1 MNASDL
7 THHRLQTFA
16 EAVKAK
22 TAALVLGQPEEQLRA
37 PFESFVAGAATDWN
51 WEVVCVGE
59 ASLPDRL
66 GRPDY
71 AVERNRLLAGYVEL
85 KAPGTGAN
93 TDRFRGRD
101 RDQFKR
107 FSGIPNLLY
116 TDGNEWA
123 LYRSGERVG
132 TIVRFSGDITVDGRD
147 AVSPEDAR
155 AVERLLHNFLDWEP
169 FLPLDHRGKIDLK
182 GFAAML
188 APQCRMLRD
197 DVTEALSHAH
207 SPLTRLATDW
217 RELLFPAATD
227 AQFADAYAQTVAFA
241 LLLGRSIG
249 ADPLTLQN
257 AQDALSARH
266 NLLSRAL
273 QVLTD
278 PQARTELSTSLDL
291 LLRVVG
297 VVPPVA
303 LASPEDPW
311 LYFYEDF
318 LAAYDPKLRKDAGA
332 YYTPVEVVRAQV
344 RLIDELLVE
353 RFGRQGG
360 FAASDVVTLDPA
372 AGTGTYLLAVIEH
385 ALARVE
391 AKQGAGAVP
400 GQASALAG
408 NLYGFELMVGS
419 YAVAELRVTR
429 ALQDYGAELPVQGTH
444 IYLSDT
450 LESPHAEPAQL
461 PLFLQPIAD
470 QHARALEVK
479 RDVPVLVC
487 LGNPPYDRH
496 EAATGTNGERTG
508 SWVRWGDDGN
518 SGRGAILRDFI
529 EPATAAG
536 HSLQLKNL
544 YNLYVYFWRWA
555 LWKVFEQNTEAG
567 PGIVSFI
574 TASSYLDGNAFVGMR
589 EHMRRVCDEIW
600 ILDLGGEGRG
610 TRRSENVFAIQTP
623 VAIAVASR
631 AQETN
636 RDAPAKVRYARID
649 GSRAEKLAMLNTI
662 SGFAKVEWQDCLD
675 DWHAPFRPEGEG
687 EYFTWPLL
695 TDMMPWQ
702 HSGVQFKRT
711 WPIAP
716 DAATLERRWRALLA
730 SPSADLAKKFK
741 ETRDRKV
748 DAGYVPLLEAKQ
760 RGTPIS
766 ELPRSAP
773 VPQVKRYAYR
783 SFDRQWILA
792 DTRLADY
799 IRPDL
804 WRAHGERQVY
814 FTSLL
819 SKFLGV
825 GSALSACAV
834 LPDLDHFSGRG
845 AKDTLPLYRTADAS
859 EPNILP
865 GLLDQLT
872 KTYGREITPEDF
884 AAYLYGVLAHPAFYE
899 HYSEQLETRQLRVPM
914 TRDRGLFEALLEAG
928 VKLLWLHSYGE
939 RFVPDGE
946 PRGRVPPGSAR
957 CTKAVP
963 GNADDCPESFR
974 HDAEARTLHVGRG
987 EFAGVAPEV
996 FEFEVS
1002 GLKVVQSWLRYRMKN
1017 GAGRKSSPLDNIRPE
1032 RWTSEF
1038 TTELLELLWVLE
1050 TTVEGYPKQQELL
1063 ESVLAGDCFRAE
1075 ELPVVPDEMRKLP
1088 KAQTSKN
1095 RANKRLPL

>member
-1 MNASDL
+1 MDANDL
-7 THHRLQTFA
+7 IHHRLQVFA

-22 TAALVLGQPEEQLRA
+22 TEAFVLGQPEDQLRA
-37 PFESFVAGAATDWN
+37 PFESFIMGAATDWN

-59 ASLPDRL
+59 SNLPDHL

-85 KAPGTGAN
+85 KALGVGAN
-93 TDRFRGRD
+93 ANCFRGRD
-101 RDQFKR
+101 RGQFKR

-123 LYRSGERVG
+123 LYRSGECVG
-132 TIVRFSGDITVDGRD
+132 TIVRLSGDISVDGRN

-155 AVERLLHNFLDWEP
+155 AVGHLVSNFLEWEP
-169 FLPLDHRGKIDLK
+169 FLPLDRRGKVDLK
-182 GFAAML
+182 GFAALL

-197 DVTEALSHAH
+197 DVTEALDHVPS
-207 SPLTRLATDW
+207 SLTQLATDW
-217 RELLFPAATD
+217 RELLFPAATN
-227 AQFADAYAQTVAFA
+227 AQFADAYAQTVTFA

-249 ADPLTLQN
+249 ADPLTFQN
-257 AQDALSARH
+257 AQDALSVQH

-273 QVLTD
+273 QILTD
-278 PQARTELSTSLDL
+278 PQAQTELSTSLDL
-291 LLRVVG
+291 LLRVIG
-297 VVPPVA
+297 VVPPA
-303 LASPEDPW
+303 TLASPEDPW
-311 LYFYEDF
+311 FYFYEDF
-318 LAAYDPKLRKDAGA
+318 LAAYDPKLRKNSGA

-344 RLIDELLVE
+344 RLVDELLVE
-353 RFGRQGG
+353 RFGKQRG
-360 FAASDVVTLDPA
+360 FAASDVITLDPA
-372 AGTGTYLLAVIEH
+372 TGTGTYLLAVIEH

-400 GQASALAG
+400 GQASVLAG

-429 ALQDYGAELPVQGTH
+429 TLRDYGAELPVQGTH

-450 LESPHAEPAQL
+450 LESPHAEPPQL

-479 RDVPVLVC
+479 KSVPVLVC

-496 EAATGTNGERTG
+496 AAATGTNGERTG
-508 SWVRWGDDGN
+508 SWVRWGDDGK
-518 SGRGAILRDFI
+518 SGKGAILRDFI

-536 HSLQLKNL
+536 YSLQLKNL

-555 LWKVFEQNTEAG
+555 LWKVFEQNTKGG

-574 TASSYLDGNAFVGMR
+574 TASSYLDGDAFVGMR
-589 EHMRRVCDEIW
+589 EHMRRNCDEIW

-610 TRRSENVFAIQTP
+610 ARRSENVFAIQTP
-623 VAIAVASR
+623 VAVAVAAR
-631 AQETN
+631 VEETK
-636 RDAPAKVRYARID
+636 RDVPAKVRYARID
-649 GSRAEKLAMLNTI
+649 GSRSKKLATLNAI
-662 SGFAKVEWQDCLD
+662 GGFAEVEWQDCPD
-675 DWHAPFRPEGEG
+675 DWHAPFRPAGEG
-687 EYFTWPLL
+687 EYFAWPLL
-695 TDMMPWQ
+695 TDLMPWQ

-716 DAATLERRWRALLA
+716 DAATLERRWNKLLNVSDRSRA
-730 SPSADLAKKFK
+730 FR
-741 ETRDRKV
+741 ETGDRTI
-748 DAGYVPLLEAKQ
+748 AGTYRVALTDESDS
-760 RGTPIS
+760 TPIS
-766 ELPRSAP
+766 KLPTTAP
-773 VPQVKRYAYR
+773 MPEARRYAYR
-783 SFDRQWILA
+783 SFDRHYAIA
-792 DTRLADY
+792 DGRLMSRP
-799 IRPDL
+799 RPDL
-804 WRAHGERQVY
+804 WRTHGEQQVY

-819 SKFLGV
+819 SGFLGV
-825 GSALSACAV
+825 GPALTACAM
-834 LPDLDHFSGRG
+834 LPDLHHFSGRG
-845 AKDTLPLYRTADAS
+845 AKDTLPLYRTSDAS

-884 AAYLYGVLAHPAFYE
+884 AAYLYGVLAHPAFAK
-899 HYSEQLETRQLRVPM
+899 HYSEQLETRELRVPM
-914 TRDRGLFEALLEAG
+914 TRDRGLFEALREAG
-928 VKLLWLHSYGE
+928 VKLLRLHSYGE

-946 PRGRVPPGSAR
+946 SRGRVPTGSAR

-963 GNADDCPESFR
+963 GNADDYPESFR
-974 HDAEARTLHVGRG
+974 HDAEARTLHVGQG
-987 EFAGVAPEV
+987 EFADVAPEV
-996 FEFEVS
+996 FDFEVS
-1002 GLKVVQSWLRYRMKN
+1002 GLEVVQSWLRYRMKN

-1063 ESVLAGDCFRAE
+1063 ESVLAGDCFRAD
-1075 ELPVVPDEMRKLP
+1075 ELPGVPDEMRKLP

-1095 RANKRLPL
+1095 RVNERLPL

>member
-1 MNASDL
+1 MDASDL
-7 THHRLQTFA
+7 IHHRLQAFA
-16 EAVKAK
+16 ESVKSK
-22 TAALVLGQPEEQLRA
+22 TAVLVLGQPEEQLRA
-37 PFESFVAGAATDWN
+37 PFESFVAGATTDWN

-85 KAPGTGAN
+85 KAPGAGAN
-93 TDRFRGRD
+93 ADRFRGRD

-107 FSGIPNLLY
+107 FSEIPNLLY

-123 LYRSGERVG
+123 LYRSGERAG
-132 TIVRFSGDITVDGRD
+132 AIVRFSGDITVDGRD

-155 AVERLLHNFLDWEP
+155 AVEHLLRNFLDWEP
-169 FLPLDHRGKIDLK
+169 FLPLDRRGKIDLK
-182 GFAAML
+182 GFAELL

-207 SPLTRLATDW
+207 SSLARLAMDW

-257 AQDALSARH
+257 TQDALSARH

-278 PQARTELSTSLDL
+278 PQARTELATSLDL

-297 VVPPVA
+297 VVPPA
-303 LASPEDPW
+303 TLAKPEDPW

-332 YYTPVEVVRAQV
+332 YYTPVEVVRTQV

-353 RFGRQGG
+353 RFGRQRG

-385 ALARVE
+385 ALAGVE

-400 GQASALAG
+400 GQATALAG
-408 NLYGFELMVGS
+408 NLYGFELMVGP
-419 YAVAELRVTR
+419 YAVAELRVTS
-429 ALQDYGAELPVQGTH
+429 ALRDYGAELPVQGTH
-444 IYLSDT
+444 IYLTDT

-470 QHARALEVK
+470 QRARALEVK

-496 EAATGTNGERTG
+496 EAATGTNVARTG
-508 SWVRWGDDGN
+508 SWVRWGADGN
-518 SGRGAILRDFI
+518 GGRGAILRDFI

-574 TASSYLDGNAFVGMR
+574 TASSYLDGDAFVGMR
-589 EHMRRVCDEIW
+589 EHMRRDCDEIW

-623 VAIAVASR
+623 VAVAVAMR
-631 AQETN
+631 AHMTN
-636 RDAPAKVRYARID
+636 RDAPAKVRYSRID
-649 GSRAEKLAMLNTI
+649 GSRAEKLAKLNTI
-662 SGFAKVEWQDCLD
+662 GGFAGVEWQDCPD
-675 DWHAPFRPEGEG
+675 DWHAPFRPAGEG

-695 TDMMPWQ
+695 TDLMPWQ

-716 DAATLERRWRALLA
+716 DAATLERRWNTLLNTSDRSQAFRETGDRVIAGTYRVALTDE
-730 SPSADLAKKFK
+730 SDS
-741 ETRDRKV
+741 
-748 DAGYVPLLEAKQ
+748 
-760 RGTPIS
+760 TPIA
-766 ELPRSAP
+766 ELPTNSPMPEAR
-773 VPQVKRYAYR
+773 RYAYR
-783 SFDRQWILA
+783 SFDRHYAIA
-792 DTRLADY
+792 DGRLMSRP
-799 IRPDL
+799 RPDL

-819 SKFLGV
+819 SKLLGS
-825 GSALSACAV
+825 GPALTACAM
-834 LPDLDHFSGRG
+834 LPDLDHFSRRG
-845 AKDTLPLYRTADAS
+845 AKDTLPLYRTSDAS

-884 AAYLYGVLAHPAFYE
+884 AAYLYGVLAHPAFAK
-899 HYSEQLETRQLRVPM
+899 HYSEQLETRELRVPM
-914 TRDRGLFEALLEAG
+914 TKDRVLFEALREVG
-928 VKLLWLHSYGE
+928 VKLLRLHSYGE

-946 PRGRVPPGSAR
+946 SRGRVPTGSAR

-963 GNADDCPESFR
+963 GNADDYPESFR
-974 HDAEARTLHVGRG
+974 HDAEARTLHVGQG

-1063 ESVLAGDCFRAE
+1063 EAVLVGDCFRAD

-1095 RANKRLPL
+1095 RVNKRLPL

>member
-1 MNASDL
+1 MNASDRTRL
-7 THHRLQTFA
+7 RLQAFA

-22 TAALVLGQPEEQLRA
+22 TEAPLQGQPEEQLRA
-37 PFESFVAGAATDWN
+37 PFENFVVGAATDWN
-51 WEVVCVGE
+51 WEIVCVGE
-59 ASLPDRL
+59 AILPDRL

-71 AVERNRLLAGYVEL
+71 AVERNQLLAGYVEL
-85 KAPGTGAN
+85 KAPGSGADTG
-93 TDRFRGRD
+93 RFRGRD

-123 LYRSGERVG
+123 LYRGGGRVG
-132 TIVRFSGDITVDGRD
+132 TVVRFAGDITVDGRD

-155 AVERLLHNFLDWEP
+155 GVEHLLRDFLDWEP
-169 FLPLDHRGKIDLK
+169 FLPLGRRGKIDLK
-182 GFAAML
+182 GFAALL

-197 DVTEALSHAH
+197 DVTEALSHAR
-207 SPLTRLATDW
+207 SSLTRLATDW

-227 AQFADAYAQTVAFA
+227 AQFADAYAQTVTFA

-278 PQARTELSTSLDL
+278 PQARTELATSLDL

-297 VVPPVA
+297 VVPPA
-303 LASPEDPW
+303 SLASPEDPW
-311 LYFYEDF
+311 LYFYENF

-332 YYTPVEVVRAQV
+332 YYTPVEVVRTQV

-353 RFGRQGG
+353 RFGRQRG

-385 ALARVE
+385 ALAQVE
-391 AKQGAGAVP
+391 AKQGVGAVP
-400 GQASALAG
+400 GQATALAG
-408 NLYGFELMVGS
+408 NLYGFELMVGP
-419 YAVAELRVTR
+419 YAVAELRVTS
-429 ALQDYGAELPVQGTH
+429 ALRDYGAELPVQGTH

-470 QHARALEVK
+470 QRARALEVK

-536 HSLQLKNL
+536 YSLQLKNL

-555 LWKVFEQNTEAG
+555 LWKVFEQEIEAG

-574 TASSYLDGNAFVGMR
+574 TASSYLDGDAFVGMR
-589 EHMRRVCDEIW
+589 EHMRRDCDEIW

-623 VAIAVASR
+623 VAVAVAMR
-631 AQETN
+631 AQMTN

-649 GSRAEKLAMLNTI
+649 GSRAEKLAKLNTI
-662 SGFAKVEWQDCLD
+662 GGFAGVEWQDCPD
-675 DWHAPFRPEGEG
+675 DWHASFRPAGEG

-695 TDMMPWQ
+695 THLMPWQ

-716 DAATLERRWRALLA
+716 DAATLERRWNTLLNASDRSQAFRETGDRVITGTYRVALTDK
-730 SPSADLAKKFK
+730 SDS
-741 ETRDRKV
+741 
-748 DAGYVPLLEAKQ
+748 
-760 RGTPIS
+760 TPIA
-766 ELPRSAP
+766 ELPTTSPMPEAR
-773 VPQVKRYAYR
+773 RYAYR
-783 SFDRQWILA
+783 SFDRHYAIA
-792 DTRLADY
+792 DGRLMSRP
-799 IRPDL
+799 RPDL

-819 SKFLGV
+819 SESLGV
-825 GSALSACAV
+825 GPALTACAM
-834 LPDLDHFSGRG
+834 LPDLHHFSGRG

-865 GLLDQLT
+865 GLLERLT

-884 AAYLYGVLAHPAFYE
+884 AAYLYGVLAHPAFTE
-899 HYSEQLETRQLRVPM
+899 RYSEQLETRELRVPM
-914 TRDRGLFEALLEAG
+914 TRDRGLFEALREAG
-928 VKLLWLHSYGE
+928 VKLLRLHSYGE

-946 PRGRVPPGSAR
+946 PRGRVPTGTAR
-957 CTKAVP
+957 CAKAVP
-963 GNADDCPESFR
+963 GNADDYPESFR
-974 HDAEARTLHVGRG
+974 HDAESRTLHVGRG

-1017 GAGRKSSPLDNIRPE
+1017 GAGRKSSPLDSIRPK

-1050 TTVEGYPKQQELL
+1050 TTVEGYPKQQDLL
-1063 ESVLAGDCFRAE
+1063 EAVLAGDCFRAD
-1075 ELPVVPDEMRKLP
+1075 ELPIVPDEMRKPPRAL
-1088 KAQTSKN
+1088 ASNDRVN
-1095 RANKRLPL
+1095 RRLPL

>member
-1 MNASDL
+1 MNASDSIQ
-7 THHRLQTFA
+7 HRLQAFA
-16 EAVKAK
+16 EAVKVK
-22 TAALVLGQPEEQLRA
+22 MESLVQGQPEEQLRG
-37 PFESFVAGAATDWN
+37 PFENFVAGVATDWN
-51 WEVVCVGE
+51 WEVVCIGE
-59 ASLPDRL
+59 AILPNRL

-71 AVERNRLLAGYVEL
+71 AIERNRMLAGYVEL

-93 TDRFRGRD
+93 PDRFRGHD
-101 RDQFKR
+101 LAQFKR
-107 FSGIPNLLY
+107 FSEIPNLLY
-116 TDGNEWA
+116 TDGNDWA
-123 LYRSGERVG
+123 LYRSGERTG
-132 TIVRFSGDITVDGRD
+132 TIVRLSGDIAMDGQD

-155 AVERLLHNFLDWEP
+155 AVERLLHNFLEWEP
-169 FLPLDHRGKIDLK
+169 FLPLAHSGKVDLK
-182 GFAAML
+182 GFAALL
-188 APQCRMLRD
+188 APRCRMLRD

-207 SPLTRLATDW
+207 SSLTRLAADW

-227 AQFADAYAQTVAFA
+227 DQFADAYAQTVVFA

-249 ADPLTLQN
+249 ADPLTFQN

-273 QVLTD
+273 QLLTD
-278 PQARTELSTSLDL
+278 AQVQTELATSLDL

-297 VVPPVA
+297 VVPPA
-303 LASPEDPW
+303 TLASPEDPW
-311 LYFYEDF
+311 IYFYEDF
-318 LAAYDPKLRKDAGA
+318 LAAYDPKLRKDAGV

-353 RFGRQGG
+353 RFGRQLG

-385 ALARVE
+385 ALTRVE
-391 AKQGAGAVP
+391 AKQGTGAVP

-408 NLYGFELMVGS
+408 NLYGFERMVGP

-429 ALQDYGAELPVQGTH
+429 ALRDYGAELPVHGTH

-450 LESPHAEPAQL
+450 LESPHAKPAQL

-470 QHARALEVK
+470 QRARALEVK

-496 EAATGTNGERTG
+496 KAATGTNGERTG
-508 SWVRWGDDGN
+508 SWVRWGD
-518 SGRGAILRDFI
+518 SGMGAILRDFSI
-529 EPATAAG
+529 PATDAG
-536 HSLQLKNL
+536 HGVRLKNL

-555 LWKVFEQNTEAG
+555 LWKVFEQKTGTG

-574 TASSYLDGNAFVGMR
+574 TASSYLDGDAFVGMR
-589 EHMRRVCDEIW
+589 EHMRRICDEIW

-610 TRRSENVFAIQTP
+610 ARRSENVFAIQTP
-623 VAIAVASR
+623 VAVAVAVR
-631 AQETN
+631 AQETK
-636 RDAPAKVRYARID
+636 RAAPAKVRYARID
-649 GSRAEKLAMLNTI
+649 GSRDEKLAVLNI
-662 SGFAKVEWQDCLD
+662 IDGFSKVEWQDCPD
-675 DWHAPFRPEGEG
+675 DWQASFRPAGEG

-695 TDMMPWQ
+695 TDLMPWQ

-716 DAATLERRWRALLA
+716 DAATLERRWLALLA
-730 SPSADLAKKFK
+730 SPVADLSKKFK

-748 DAGYVPLLEAKQ
+748 NAVYAPLLKSEQ

-766 ELPRSAP
+766 ELPRDAP
-773 VPQVKRYAYR
+773 TPQVKRYAYR
-783 SFDRQWILA
+783 SFDRQWILV

-799 IRPDL
+799 MRPDL

-819 SKFLGV
+819 TKFLG
-825 GSALSACAV
+825 GGPALTACSM

-872 KTYGREITPEDF
+872 KTYEREITPEDF
-884 AAYLYGVLAHPAFYE
+884 AAYLYGVLAHPAFTE
-899 HYSEQLETRQLRVPM
+899 HYFEQLETRELRVPM
-914 TRDRGLFEALLEAG
+914 TRDRDLFEALREAG
-928 VKLLWLHSYGE
+928 AKLLRLHSYGE

-946 PRGRVPPGSAR
+946 PRGCVPTGSAR
-957 CTKAVP
+957 CTKAIP
-963 GNADDCPESFR
+963 GNADDYPKSFR
-974 HDAEARTLHVGRG
+974 HDAETRTLHLGRG
-987 EFAGVAPEV
+987 EFSGVAPEI

-1002 GLKVVQSWLRYRMKN
+1002 GRKVVWSWLRYRMKN

-1032 RWTSEF
+1032 RWTPEF

-1050 TTVEGYPKQQELL
+1050 TTVKGYSKQQDLL
-1063 ESVLAGDCFRAE
+1063 EAVLAGDCFRAD
-1075 ELPVVPDEMRKLP
+1075 ELPVVPDEMRKP
-1088 KAQTSKN
+1088 PGPQAT
-1095 RANKRLPL
+1095 NKRRFEDF